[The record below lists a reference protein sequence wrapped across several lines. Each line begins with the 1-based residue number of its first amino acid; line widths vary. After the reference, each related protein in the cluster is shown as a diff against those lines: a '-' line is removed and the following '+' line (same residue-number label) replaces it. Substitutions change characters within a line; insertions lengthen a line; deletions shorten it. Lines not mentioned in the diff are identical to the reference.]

1 MKKLL
6 IATTIALCLTHAFTP
21 SAHAS
26 NEHNSTK
33 QTTEEK
39 TNEMVGFGSGAVA
52 GALIGGPVGA
62 VIGGIFGL
70 MVADD
75 INGDT
80 QLSTS
85 QQNLAQARHSLE
97 QQQNSIIAL
106 QTDLQKMQR
115 QQMVQLASFD
125 EQSDSQWLNEIG
137 DFETNLQFKTAS
149 FLIEDVYTS
158 QLNSLASILTSY
170 PQLKVKVAGFAD
182 ERGDSSYNKILSEKR
197 AQAVKQFLVDNKV
210 NINQIDTSGEGETS
224 PSFTTLPTSGEKQ
237 TSNVESLF
245 FDRKVNIRLIK
256 PNQQMTAAN

>member
-6 IATTIALCLTHAFTP
+6 VATTIALCLTHAFTP

-26 NEHNSTK
+26 TENNSYK
-33 QTTEEK
+33 QTTKEK
-39 TNEMVGFGSGAVA
+39 TNEMVGFGSGAVT

-70 MVADD
+70 IVADD
-75 INGDT
+75 INGDA
-80 QLSTS
+80 QLSATKQS
-85 QQNLAQARHSLE
+85 LAQATYSLE

-106 QTDLQKMQR
+106 QTDLQTMQH

-125 EQSDSQWLNEIG
+125 QQSDTQWLNELG

-158 QLNSLASILTSY
+158 QLNSLASILASY
-170 PQLKVKVAGFAD
+170 PQLTVKVAGFAD
-182 ERGDSSYNKILSEKR
+182 ERGDSSYNKILSKKR
-197 AQAVKQFLVDNKV
+197 AEAVKQFLIDNNV
-210 NINQIDTSGEGETS
+210 NSNQIDISGEGETAQS
-224 PSFTTLPTSGEKQ
+224 STTT
-237 TSNVESLF
+237 NVESLF